1 MNITH
6 AQEEGVIL
14 DENFNYITLNT
25 TILKNDNNSLN
36 SVKFVENQI
45 DEETSHYILGYN

>member
-25 TILKNDNNSLN
+25 TILKNDNNS
-36 SVKFVENQI
+36 VKFVENQI